1 MRKRFFLAPVVLTPL
16 VAVENVPAQTVRLNP
31 PAKIYRDKIEANW
44 FTRGNDTN
52 NAFWYRLN
60 LAEGKREFVLVDAV
74 RGTRQPAFD
83 HARVA
88 AALAQLLNR
97 AVEAANLPVESIE
110 FDRDGKTIFL
120 HGAADWKLDL
130 ESYTV
135 TPRGEVAMEKSLPAN
150 SRIHP
155 SRDCGEETQII
166 FVNHLKEE
174 VNVFWVDGGVSG
186 FPTAARCRMDAVN
199 STLSRGTSGWSRT
212 AVAMCCPC
220 LTRWKQPAPPSS
232 GRRLKNLPN
241 VREETVRRPAPA
253 RRMANGK
260 SSSAPIIFSGAR

>member
-1 MRKRFFLAPVVLTPL
+1 MPKRFFLAPVVLTPL

-174 VNVFWVDGGVSG
+174 VNVFWVDGGGERIPYGSPMPDGRREQHTFAGHVWLVTNRSG
-186 FPTAARCRMDAVN
+186 DVLSVFDAVE
-199 STLSRGTSGWSRT
+199 TTST
-212 AVAMCCPC
+212 AVIGTP
-220 LTRWKQPAPPSS
+220 
-232 GRRLKNLPN
+232 
-241 VREETVRRPAPA
+241 VE
-253 RRMANGK
+253 K
-260 SSSAPIIFSGAR
+260 SPQRA